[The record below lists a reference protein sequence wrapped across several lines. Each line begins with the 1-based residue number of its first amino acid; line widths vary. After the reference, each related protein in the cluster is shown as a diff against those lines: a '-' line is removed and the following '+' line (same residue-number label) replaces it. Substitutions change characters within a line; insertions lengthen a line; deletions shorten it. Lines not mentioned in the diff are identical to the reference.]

1 MLQALGKKPPQ
12 GKKEGKKERMPP
24 LLLRAKSAER
34 PPIQVKKSRKVRGQ
48 LDEARRVWREYVE
61 KNPHWEEEAKLL
73 RAKAAARPPIRGKEQ
88 TPTKKDT
95 VAALEML
102 RQRKEEIR
110 QEKKEILFDKYH
122 LDVDENNVDEQ
133 ILWLEEEFRLAVKKE
148 EEEGEEEEEEFRL
161 AVKKEEEEEEDLAEE
176 EDVVEEDVGGEG
188 MEEDLAEEEDVIEE
202 GVEEEETIL
211 KNLSWERKERKA
223 LPRLHRRVKKQ
234 HRRVKKHRRVKR
246 DEEDL
251 P

>member
-1 MLQALGKKPPQ
+1 MLQALTLEPLKVKR
-12 GKKEGKKERMPP
+12 ERK
-24 LLLRAKSAER
+24 A
-34 PPIQVKKSRKVRGQ
+34 RGQ
-48 LDEARRVWREYVE
+48 LDEARRMFREYAE
-61 KNPHWEEEAKLL
+61 ENPHWRDKALLL
-73 RAKAAARPPIRGKEQ
+73 RAKSAARPPIRGKEQ
-88 TPTKKDT
+88 TPGKKDT
-95 VAALEML
+95 VARLTAL

-110 QEKKEILFDKYH
+110 QQKKEILFDKYR
-122 LDVDENNVDEQ
+122 LDVDENDVDEQ
-133 ILWLEEEFRLAVKKE
+133 ILWL
-148 EEEGEEEEEEFRL
+148 EEEFRL

-234 HRRVKKHRRVKR
+234 HRRVKKHRPFFR